1 MTIPFFVL
9 LITAFGAGLLYFA
22 FPGLKGKHIKLPLVF
37 AGSYLFSVTVIHIL
51 PELFHSDM
59 NGSLLGFYVLVGFFL
74 QLILEFFTSGV
85 EHGHIH
91 KHSHKGSFAYL
102 GLMIAL
108 CLHAFMEGTLLAH
121 PNALHDHDSHDNT
134 ALLLG
139 IVFHKMPAAFALTAV
154 IMHDLGKKR
163 KAVLLLLIFSLA
175 SPFGLLAGDWMADQA
190 WVSDEQ
196 FAILFAIVSGN
207 FLHISTTI
215 FFESSP
221 EHKFNF
227 KKLAVSLLGAGLAAS
242 AELLI

>member
-1 MTIPFFVL
+1 MILYFSVL
-9 LITAFGAGLLYFA
+9 LISAFGAGLLFFA
-22 FPGLKGKHIKLPLVF
+22 FPKLKGKHIKLPLVF

-51 PELFHSDM
+51 PELFHSEY
-59 NGSLLGFYVLVGFFL
+59 NGSMLGFYVLVGFFL
-74 QLILEFFTSGV
+74 QLILEYFTSGV

-91 KHSHKGSFAYL
+91 KHDHKGGVAYL

-121 PNALHDHDSHDNT
+121 PSTLHDHDTHDNT

-154 IMHDLGKKR
+154 IMHDLQNKT
-163 KAVLLLLIFSLA
+163 KAVILLLIFSLA
-175 SPFGLLAGDWMADQA
+175 SPFGVLTGDFVASQSLVTDK
-190 WVSDEQ
+190 Q

-221 EHKFNF
+221 EHKFSL

-242 AELLI
+242 AELLF